1 MRVEEVDG
9 HGGAVDLWGKEAT
22 AMVTES
28 CRACNR
34 FSRQE
39 PFTEEMR
46 EDVRAPGEETLWW
59 ERWKVQQ
66 RIGKDKELERFSR
79 G

>member
-9 HGGAVDLWGKEAT
+9 HGGAVDLWGKEAS
-22 AMVTES
+22 ARVTES

-39 PFTEEMR
+39 PFTEQAGEG
-46 EDVRAPGEETLWW
+46 VWAPGEETL
-59 ERWKVQQ
+59 
-66 RIGKDKELERFSR
+66 
-79 G
+79 

>member
-1 MRVEEVDG
+1 MSGVRVEEVDG
-9 HGGAVDLWGKEAT
+9 HGGTEAT
-22 AMVTES
+22 TMVTES

-39 PFTEEMR
+39 PFTEEAG
-46 EDVRAPGEETLWW
+46 EGVWAPDEETLWW

-66 RIGKDKELERFSR
+66 RIREDKELERFSQ